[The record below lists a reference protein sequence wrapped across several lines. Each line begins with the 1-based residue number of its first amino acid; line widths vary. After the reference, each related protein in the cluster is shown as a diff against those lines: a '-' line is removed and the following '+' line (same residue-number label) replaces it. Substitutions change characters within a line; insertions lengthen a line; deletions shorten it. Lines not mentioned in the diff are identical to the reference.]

1 MKKKLFIFLIGLCSL
16 TSCLDDIL
24 NKKPLDI
31 ISDEVVWNDP
41 VMINAYLTQQ
51 YMLTTVFTNEAV
63 DYIESW
69 AAGSPVD
76 GKWEIHTSEHGYGP
90 LIINNIADEGKGGW
104 EISGNAGSYKAG
116 KLNVNGGFLE
126 WWEYP
131 YYIIRNLNQF
141 IERVPE
147 APIENEIKTLR
158 VAEAR
163 FIRAFNYFSMV
174 KRYGGVPLITKA
186 AALNDPEEIL
196 YPKRNTEKELYD
208 FVISE
213 MDAIAEDLASTTD
226 FGRPTKWTALALKC
240 RAALY
245 AGSIAQFGS
254 MQLNDLLGIPQSQAS
269 DYYQKAFDAAQDI
282 IASGAFQLYDQD
294 SDKLLNFRNLF
305 IKKRNREVI
314 FAKQHSYI
322 DALAGGGNTWGY
334 DFCQRPKPHGWNL
347 GMGNTPYLEM
357 AEEFEYIDGKPG
369 KLDRKAIQDGLWS
382 MEELWGNKDP
392 RFLATVYTMGTSWR
406 GGTVDF
412 HKGLIGGD
420 GKLYENDGEGYE
432 GVNALGDQ
440 NINAGNFGTG
450 FGVMKYLDENVDI
463 GSTWSNSGTDFI
475 VFRYGEILLNYAE
488 AAFELGKTGEA
499 LSAINQIRTRA
510 GIAGKTAIDR
520 QSIHHERKVEL
531 AFEGHRY
538 WDLRRWREAE
548 ATLSQSFSGLRYIL
562 DFNTKKYKLIVLDN
576 MDGVNSP
583 PRFYKHNYYFPI
595 TLKRTGANVNLSEN
609 PGYN

>member
-1 MKKKLFIFLIGLCSL
+1 MKNKLFIFLIGLCSL

-282 IASGAFQLYDQD
+282 IASGAFQLYDLD

>member
-282 IASGAFQLYDQD
+282 IASGAFQLYDLD

>member
-1 MKKKLFIFLIGLCSL
+1 MKTKLVLFLIGLCGLS
-16 TSCLDDIL
+16 SCLDDIL
-24 NKKPLDI
+24 DKKPLDI
-31 ISDEVVWNDP
+31 ISDDVVWNDP
-41 VMINAYLTQQ
+41 VMIDAYLAQQ
-51 YMLTTVFTNEAV
+51 YMLTTVFTNEAS

-69 AAGSPVD
+69 SAGSPID

-104 EISGNAGSYKAG
+104 EISGNAEDYKSG
-116 KLNVNGGFLE
+116 KLDINGGFLE

-141 IERVPE
+141 IKRVPDS
-147 APIENEIKTLR
+147 PIDNETKKLR

-186 AALNDPEEIL
+186 ASLDDPEEVL
-196 YPKRNTEKELYD
+196 YPKRNSEKELYD

-213 MDAIAEDLASTTD
+213 MDAIAEDLVATND
-226 FGRPTKWTALALKC
+226 FGRPTKWTALALKS

-269 DYYQKAFDAAQDI
+269 DYYQKAFDASLAI
-282 IASGAFQLYDQD
+282 INSGAFQLYDQD
-294 SDKLLNFRNLF
+294 ADKSLNFRNIF
-305 IKKRNREVI
+305 VKKRNSEVI

-369 KLDRKAIQDGLWS
+369 KLDRQAIQNGLWS
-382 MEELWGNKDP
+382 MEELWGKKDP
-392 RFLATVYTMGTSWR
+392 RFAATIYTMGTPWR
-406 GGTVDF
+406 GGNVDF

-432 GVNALGDQ
+432 GVNAMGDQ

-475 VFRYGEILLNYAE
+475 VFRFGEILLNYAE
-488 AAFELGKTGEA
+488 AAFELGKSGEA
-499 LSAINQIRTRA
+499 LGAINQLRTRA
-510 GIAGKTAIDR
+510 GIATKTTIDR
-520 QSIHHERKVEL
+520 QVIRHERKVEL

-548 ATLSQSFSGLRYIL
+548 SVLSQSFSGLRYIL
-562 DFNTKKYKLIVLDN
+562 DFNTRKYKLVVLDDI
-576 MDGVNSP
+576 DGVNTP
-583 PRFYKHNYYFPI
+583 PRFYKQNYYFPI
-595 TLKRTGANVNLSEN
+595 TLNRTGANANLIEN

>member
-1 MKKKLFIFLIGLCSL
+1 MKKTLFIFLIGMCCF

-24 NKKPLDI
+24 DKKPLDI
-31 ISDEVVWNDP
+31 ISDDVVWSDP
-41 VMINAYLTQQ
+41 VMIDAYLAQQ
-51 YMLTTVFTNEAV
+51 YMLTTVFTNEAS

-69 AAGSPVD
+69 SAGSPVD

-90 LIINNIADEGKGGW
+90 LIVNNIADEGKGGW
-104 EISGNAGSYKAG
+104 DIAGNAGGYKAG
-116 KLNVNGGFLE
+116 GLNINGGILE
-126 WWEYP
+126 WWDYP

-141 IERVPE
+141 IERVPN
-147 APIENEIKTLR
+147 APIEEETKKLR

-174 KRYGGVPLITKA
+174 KRYGGVPLITQA
-186 AALNDPEEIL
+186 ASLNDSEEVL
-196 YPKRNTEKELYD
+196 YPKRNSEKELYN

-213 MDAIAEDLASTTD
+213 MDTIAEDLAVTKD
-226 FGRPTKWTALALKC
+226 FGRPTKWAALALKS

-254 MQLNDLLGIPQSQAS
+254 VQLNNLLGIPQGEAT
-269 DYYQKAFDAAQDI
+269 DYYQKALDATQSI
-282 IASGAFQLYDQD
+282 INSGVFQLYQADT
-294 SDKLLNFRNLF
+294 DKAMNFRNIF
-305 IKKRNREVI
+305 MKKRNSEVV

-322 DALAGGGNTWGY
+322 DALASGGNTWGY
-334 DFCQRPKPHGWNL
+334 DFCQRPKPHGWSL

-357 AEEFEYIDGKPG
+357 AEEFEYVDGKPG
-369 KLDRKAIQDGLWS
+369 KLDRKSIQEGLWS

-392 RFLATVYTMGTSWR
+392 RFFATLYTMGTSWR
-406 GGTVDF
+406 GSQVDF

-420 GKLYENDGEGYE
+420 GKLYENAGEGYE
-432 GVNALGDQ
+432 GINALGEQ
-440 NINAGNFGTG
+440 NLSGNFGTG

-463 GSTWSNSGTDFI
+463 GSTWSNSGSDYL

-499 LSAINQIRTRA
+499 LTAVNEIRARA
-510 GIAGKTAIDR
+510 GIAKLSAIDR
-520 QSIHHERKVEL
+520 QAIHHERKVEL

-538 WDLRRWREAE
+538 WDVRRWREAE
-548 ATLSQSFSGLRYIL
+548 TVLSKPFSGLRYIL
-562 DFNTKKYKLIVLDN
+562 DFKTKKYKIVVLDDI
-576 MDGVNSP
+576 DGVNTP
-583 PRFYKHNYYFPI
+583 PRFHKQNYYFPI
-595 TLKRTGANVNLSEN
+595 TLKRTGANSNLVEN

>member
-1 MKKKLFIFLIGLCSL
+1 MKKSLFIFLIGLCSL

-24 NKKPLDI
+24 DKKPLDI
-31 ISDEVVWNDP
+31 ISDDVVWNDP
-41 VMINAYLTQQ
+41 VMIDAYLAQQ
-51 YMLTTVFTNEAV
+51 YMLTTVFTNEAS

-69 AAGSPVD
+69 SAGSPVD

-104 EISGNAGSYKAG
+104 EISGNAGSYKTG
-116 KLNVNGGFLE
+116 KLNINGGFLE

-131 YYIIRNLNQF
+131 YDIIRNLNQF
-141 IERVPE
+141 IERVPDS
-147 APIENEIKTLR
+147 PIESEVKTLR

-174 KRYGGVPLITKA
+174 KRYGGVPLIIKA
-186 AALNDPEEIL
+186 ASLDDSEEVL
-196 YPKRNTEKELYD
+196 YPKRNSEKELYD
-208 FVISE
+208 FIISE
-213 MDAIAEDLASTTD
+213 MDAIAEDLIGTTD
-226 FGRPTKWTALALKC
+226 FGRPTKWAALALKS

-269 DYYQKAFDAAQDI
+269 DYYQKAFDASQAI
-282 IASGAFQLYDQD
+282 INSGVFQLYDQD
-294 SDKLLNFRNLF
+294 SDKSLNFRNIF
-305 IKKRNREVI
+305 IKKRNSEVI
-314 FAKQHSYI
+314 FAKQHNYV

-357 AEEFEYIDGKPG
+357 AEEFEYIDGKSG
-369 KLDRKAIQDGLWS
+369 KLDRKAIQEGLWS

-392 RFLATVYTMGTSWR
+392 RFLATIYTMGSSWR
-406 GGTVDF
+406 GGIVDF

-432 GVNALGDQ
+432 GINALGDQ

-475 VFRYGEILLNYAE
+475 VFRFGEILLNYAE

-499 LSAINQIRTRA
+499 LNAVNQIRTRA
-510 GIAGKTAIDR
+510 GISTKTSVDR
-520 QSIHHERKVEL
+520 QSIRHERKVEL
-531 AFEGHRY
+531 SFEGHRY

-548 ATLSQSFSGLRYIL
+548 TTLSQSFSGLRYIL
-562 DFNTKKYKLIVLDN
+562 DFNTRKYKLIVLEDI
-576 MDGVNSP
+576 DGVNTP
-583 PRFYKHNYYFPI
+583 PRFYKQNYYFPI
-595 TLKRTGANVNLSEN
+595 TLKRTGANANLLEN